1 MDFNYNLQEIE
12 MRNRLRISTPSS
24 VLLDVCLGPS
34 PPLISDDT
42 TAPTKTT
49 FPMSL
54 SGSVSTITTST
65 TLAAARAR
73 RPPQESSSTTAEQ
86 FQTSIHLR
94 RSCPLQLRVN
104 IGTVAAP
111 AAAAATL
118 IRAHTR
124 QTAKSRFPRRRLSR
138 TQSPTFHPTP
148 T

>member
-104 IGTVAAP
+104 IGTVAA
-111 AAAAATL
+111 AATATL
-118 IRAHTR
+118 IRAHTQ

>member
-65 TLAAARAR
+65 TLAARAR

-104 IGTVAAP
+104 IGTVAAMV
-111 AAAAATL
+111 AATL
-118 IRAHTR
+118 IRAHTQ

>member
-104 IGTVAAP
+104 IGTVAAMV
-111 AAAAATL
+111 AATL
-118 IRAHTR
+118 IQAHTR

>member
-12 MRNRLRISTPSS
+12 MRNRLRISTLSS

-104 IGTVAAP
+104 IGTVAAMV
-111 AAAAATL
+111 AATL

-124 QTAKSRFPRRRLSR
+124 QTAKSRFPRLSR